1 MKLKTLVIAVL
12 ALSLGACSLLTKQET
27 TASNIPSAETL
38 TAACKAGAAQ
48 TPPIRAGACDDF
60 DTVQAGCLA
69 LVAQPMVPAQALL
82 ACTAGGYAI
91 SGSYTRL

>member
-1 MKLKTLVIAVL
+1 MKILIIAGL
-12 ALSLGACSLLTKQET
+12 IALSGCSLLTKQET

-38 TAACKAGAAQ
+38 TWACKQGALQ

-69 LVAQPMVPAQALL
+69 LTNQPLVPAQALL
-82 ACTAGGYAI
+82 ACTAGGYVI